1 MDKWTIKNE
10 VLTKRPSKNER
21 RKWIVKNGKMLKK
34 YHPMRQN
41 KVSFGT
47 TPGDDS
53 LLNLTG
59 VLSNSFSEKK
69 MIMC

>member
-1 MDKWTIKNE
+1 MREKKMDRKKRKN
-10 VLTKRPSKNER
+10 V
-21 RKWIVKNGKMLKK
+21 KK
-34 YHPMRQN
+34 YHLMRQN

-47 TPGDDS
+47 APGDDS